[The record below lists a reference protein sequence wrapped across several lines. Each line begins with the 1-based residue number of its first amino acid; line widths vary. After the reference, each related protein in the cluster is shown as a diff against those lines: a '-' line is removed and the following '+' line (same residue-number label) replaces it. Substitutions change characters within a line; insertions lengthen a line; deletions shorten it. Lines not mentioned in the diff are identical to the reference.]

1 MDRGISILKQY
12 TQMSFKKLILKIHL
26 WLGLSSGIIVVILG
40 ITGCIYVFEE
50 ELRPIVHDYYY
61 VDQVQDKQLPISQLI
76 EIAKE
81 ANKVNPKQTLSGCK
95 VFKDP
100 ERTATVWF
108 FEELDKDAIW
118 YWNRYESTYVYLDP
132 YSGNVKKLESYNSEF
147 FVFIRMLH
155 QFLCLN
161 SDIGDPIVGTA
172 TIIFIISLIT
182 GFILWWP
189 KNKSAAKQ
197 RFWFRWKNTTKWKRK
212 NYDLHNILGY
222 YMMIFA
228 LIIALTGL
236 VWAFECYDKGV
247 QWLFNGGKTI
257 EKEAKVIESDTIHFT
272 TKSPVEKI
280 YNTIKHLQPEAKSY
294 FMFMPK
300 ADDSLATVGTFSR
313 HESRFDDVAMQF
325 DQYTAKILK
334 TTTYEDKNNGEKF
347 RFINYDLHVGSI
359 LGFPGKVLAFF
370 ASLVSASLPITGFLI
385 WWGRRNKKKT
395 N

>member
-1 MDRGISILKQY
+1 MP
-12 TQMSFKKLILKIHL
+12 FKKLILKIHL

-50 ELRPIVHDYYY
+50 ELRPVVHHYYY
-61 VDQVQDKQLPISQLI
+61 VDAVKKQRLPISALI
-76 EIAKE
+76 EIAKK
-81 ANKVNPKQTLSGCK
+81 ANKDKPQQSVSSCK
-95 VFKDP
+95 VINDDQ
-100 ERTATVWF
+100 RTVIISF

-118 YWNRYESTYVYLDP
+118 YWNLYQTTEVYIDP
-132 YSGNVKKLESYNSEF
+132 YTGNVKKIEDYNSEF

-155 QFLCLN
+155 QTLCFN
-161 SDIGDPIVGTA
+161 SKIGDPIVGTA
-172 TIIFIISLIT
+172 TILFIISLIT
-182 GFILWWP
+182 GLILWWP
-189 KNKSAAKQ
+189 KNKQAAKQ

-247 QWLFNGGKTI
+247 QWVFNGGKTI
-257 EKEAKVIESDTIHFT
+257 KKESKVIESDTIHFT
-272 TKSPVEKI
+272 QKSSVDKI
-280 YNTIKHLQPEAKSY
+280 YNTLQKLNPEAKSY
-294 FMFMPK
+294 FIFLPE
-300 ADDSLATVGTFSR
+300 ANDSLATVGTFTK
-313 HESRFDDVAMQF
+313 HESRFDDVAIQF

-334 TTTYEDKNNGEKF
+334 TTTYNDKNNGEKF

-359 LGFPGKVLAFF
+359 LGLPGKILAFI

-385 WWGRRNKKKT
+385 WWGRNNKKKKT
-395 N
+395 TV